1 MMHAQH
7 PAHPMARAA
16 LRGLTLIELL
26 VALALMAVLTTL
38 SWRVLDGMIRTQ
50 QQTQQHA
57 DSSQAWQVAIAQ
69 WQADLDALQETGL
82 QPAVDFNGRVLRLI
96 RRAPASATEADNGL
110 HVVAWALQP
119 DAEADNGLRW
129 ARWMSAPL
137 RQRQALE
144 RAWQQA
150 AQWAD
155 NPGNVS
161 SNTDNHPQQWRLTPV
176 AAWQLFYHRGGS
188 WSNPQSSAD
197 TGTSTPP
204 PSEATNT
211 PRSVAPPPDGIRLQL
226 TLPDIAS
233 PRGTLTVDWVRPQTG
248 GGKAQ

>member
-1 MMHAQH
+1 
-7 PAHPMARAA
+7 MARRRRPTHPLARTA

-38 SWRVLDGMIRTQ
+38 SWRVLDGMTRTQ
-50 QQTQQHA
+50 QQTQEHA
-57 DSSQAWQVAIAQ
+57 DSSQQWQVALAQ
-69 WQADLDALQETGL
+69 WQTDLDALQESGV
-82 QPAVDFNGRVLRLI
+82 QPALDFNGRVLRLT

-119 DAEADNGLRW
+119 DAEAGNGLRW
-129 ARWMSAPL
+129 ARWMSPPL
-137 RQRQALE
+137 RQRQELE

-155 NPGNVS
+155 SPGS
-161 SNTDNHPQQWRLTPV
+161 SNAAQERQWLLTPV
-176 AAWQLFYHRGGS
+176 TAWQLFYHRGGS

-197 TGTSTPP
+197 AGTSATTPG
-204 PSEATNT
+204 EATDT
-211 PRSVAPPPDGIRLQL
+211 PRTVATPPDGIRLQL
-226 TLPDIAS
+226 TLPDTTS
-233 PRGTLTVDWVRPQTG
+233 PSGTLTVDWVRPQTG

>member
-16 LRGLTLIELL
+16 VRGLTLIELL

-38 SWRVLDGMIRTQ
+38 SWRVLDGMTRTQ
-50 QQTQQHA
+50 QHTQTHA
-57 DSSQAWQVAIAQ
+57 DSAQAWQVAIAQ

-96 RRAPASATEADNGL
+96 RHAPASAT
-110 HVVAWALQP
+110 
-119 DAEADNGLRW
+119 EADNGLRW

-155 NPGNVS
+155 NPS
-161 SNTDNHPQQWRLTPV
+161 SVPTNTEQWWLPPV

-188 WSNPQSSAD
+188 WSNPQSSSD
-197 TGTSTPP
+197 TAEEPTST
-204 PSEATNT
+204 ART
-211 PRSVAPPPDGIRLQL
+211 VAPPPDGIRLQL
-226 TLPDIAS
+226 TLPDTTS
-233 PRGTLTVDWVRPQTG
+233 LSGTLTVDWVRPQTG

>member
-1 MMHAQH
+1 
-7 PAHPMARAA
+7 MARRRRPTHPLARTA

-38 SWRVLDGMIRTQ
+38 SWRVLDGMTRTQ
-50 QQTQQHA
+50 QQTQEHA
-57 DSSQAWQVAIAQ
+57 DHSQQWQVALAQ
-69 WQADLDALQETGL
+69 WQTDLDALQESGL
-82 QPAVDFNGRVLRLI
+82 QPAVDFNGRVLRLT
-96 RRAPASATEADNGL
+96 RRAPVGTAEADNGL

-119 DAEADNGLRW
+119 DPEAGNGLRW

-137 RQRQALE
+137 RQRQELE

-155 NPGNVS
+155 NPGRS
-161 SNTDNHPQQWRLTPV
+161 SNSTAERQWLLLPV
-176 AAWQLFYHRGGS
+176 AAWQLLYHRGGS

-197 TGTSTPP
+197 AGSSATPP
-204 PSEATNT
+204 DETTTATRT
-211 PRSVAPPPDGIRLQL
+211 VAAPPDGIRLQL
-226 TLPDIAS
+226 TLPDTAS
-233 PRGTLTVDWVRPQTG
+233 PSGTLTVDWVRPQTG

>member
-1 MMHAQH
+1 
-7 PAHPMARAA
+7 MARRRRPTHPLARTA

-38 SWRVLDGMIRTQ
+38 SWRVLDGMTRTQ
-50 QQTQQHA
+50 QHTQTHT
-57 DSSQAWQVAIAQ
+57 DNSQAWQVAIAQ
-69 WQADLDALQETGL
+69 WQADLDALQETSL

-119 DAEADNGLRW
+119 DAEAGNGLRW

-155 NPGNVS
+155 NPS
-161 SNTDNHPQQWRLTPV
+161 SVPPNTEQWWLPPV

-188 WSNPQSSAD
+188 WSNPQSSSD
-197 TGTSTPP
+197 TAEEPTST
-204 PSEATNT
+204 ART
-211 PRSVAPPPDGIRLQL
+211 VAPPPDGIRLQL
-226 TLPDIAS
+226 TLPDTDTTS
-233 PRGTLTVDWVRPQTG
+233 LSGTLTVDWVRPQTG

>member
-16 LRGLTLIELL
+16 VRGLTLIELL

-38 SWRVLDGMIRTQ
+38 SWRVLDGMTRTQ
-50 QQTQQHA
+50 QHTQTHA
-57 DSSQAWQVAIAQ
+57 DSAQAWQVAIAQ
-69 WQADLDALQETGL
+69 WQADLDALQETSL

-119 DAEADNGLRW
+119 DAEAGNGLRW

-155 NPGNVS
+155 NPS
-161 SNTDNHPQQWRLTPV
+161 SVPPNTEQWWLPPV

-197 TGTSTPP
+197 TGTSTSS
-204 PSEATNT
+204 PSEGAST
-211 PRSVAPPPDGIRLQL
+211 PRTVAPPPDGIRLQL
-226 TLPDIAS
+226 TLPETTS
-233 PRGTLTVDWVRPQTG
+233 LSGTLTVDWVRPQTG